1 MSEPK
6 RYFWLKLHK
15 DFFQRKEIK
24 RLRKIA
30 GGDTYTIIYL
40 KMLLRSIMS
49 DGKLYFDGLEDDF
62 ASELA
67 LDLDEKEENVQ
78 ITIQYLLKSGLLEMC
93 SDEEYYLPD
102 TKDSTGCETAA
113 ASRMRKCRA
122 KKEQL
127 KCNNVTHMLQNG
139 YGEIEKDIEIDKEL
153 YKEKDIDIDKE
164 LYKEKDIDID
174 TLSLCKQKTLI
185 HDAWEDAFDLI
196 TANVKKSLD
205 NLVDEYGAV
214 ITKQAILD
222 AKKQGKSHIKYV
234 EGVLK
239 NKMLEENI
247 PANNPKRKRFVKPT
261 LSEIEQYCIERNNN
275 INAAHFYDYYE
286 SNGWKVG
293 KNSMKDWK
301 AAVRTWERSEYRK
314 PNSKKNSKEDAI
326 NVVNNL
332 MNKLG
337 GVDTE
342 QSTTDFSS
350 TIDVTDSVVY

>member
-102 TKDSTGCETAA
+102 TKDSTGCETAV
-113 ASRMRKCRA
+113 ASRVRKHRER
-122 KKEQL
+122 KKALQCNADVTQVKQL
-127 KCNNVTHMLQNG
+127 CN
-139 YGEIEKDIEIDKEL
+139 GEIEKGIEIN
-153 YKEKDIDIDKE
+153 KE

-174 TLSLCKQKTLI
+174 TLSLCEQKSLI
-185 HDAWEDAFDLI
+185 HDIWEDAFDLI

-239 NKMLEENI
+239 NKMLERNV
-247 PANNPKRKRFVKPT
+247 PVSNTKKKRFVKPT
-261 LSEIEQYCIERNNN
+261 VEEVKQYCIERNNCV
-275 INAAHFYDYYE
+275 NAEQFYDYYE

-314 PNSKKNSKEDAI
+314 PNYKKNSKEDAI

-337 GVDTE
+337 GVETE
-342 QSTTDFSS
+342 QPTTDFES
-350 TIDVTDSVVY
+350 TIDVTGSVVY

>member
-113 ASRMRKCRA
+113 ASRMRRCRA

-127 KCNNVTHMLQNG
+127 ERNNVTRMLQSG
-139 YGEIEKDIEIDKEL
+139 YGEKEKELEKDKEIEKEIH
-153 YKEKDIDIDKE
+153 
-164 LYKEKDIDID
+164 
-174 TLSLCKQKTLI
+174 SS
-185 HDAWEDAFDLI
+185 A
-196 TANVKKSLD
+196 KS
-205 NLVDEYGAV
+205 
-214 ITKQAILD
+214 TTT
-222 AKKQGKSHIKYV
+222 
-234 EGVLK
+234 
-239 NKMLEENI
+239 
-247 PANNPKRKRFVKPT
+247 KRKRFEKPT
-261 LSEIEQYCIERNNN
+261 LSQITQYCLERNNCV
-275 INAAHFYDYYE
+275 NAEQFYDYYE

-293 KNSMKDWK
+293 KNAMKDWK
-301 AAVRTWERSEYRK
+301 ACVRTWERNGYDK
-314 PNSKKNSKEDAI
+314 PIKKKNNKQDTL
-326 NVVNNL
+326 NDMRDL
-332 MNKLG
+332 MNEYG
-337 GVDTE
+337 GVNE
-342 QSTTDFSS
+342 QSNEPSTEDTRS
-350 TIDVTDSVVY
+350 TIDIEYRVEH

>member
-113 ASRMRKCRA
+113 ASRMRRCRA

-127 KCNNVTHMLQNG
+127 ERNNVTPMLQSG
-139 YGEIEKDIEIDKEL
+139 YGEKEKELKIEKEIEL
-153 YKEKDIDIDKE
+153 
-164 LYKEKDIDID
+164 D
-174 TLSLCKQKTLI
+174 TK
-185 HDAWEDAFDLI
+185 
-196 TANVKKSLD
+196 ANKSP
-205 NLVDEYGAV
+205 
-214 ITKQAILD
+214 TKA
-222 AKKQGKSHIKYV
+222 
-234 EGVLK
+234 
-239 NKMLEENI
+239 
-247 PANNPKRKRFVKPT
+247 KRFVKPT

-275 INAAHFYDYYE
+275 VDAQHFYDHYE

-301 AAVRTWERSEYRK
+301 AAVRTWEKNNYNK
-314 PNSKKNSKEDAI
+314 PAKSNKQNAI
-326 NVVNNL
+326 DVVNKL
-332 MNKLG
+332 MREYG
-337 GVDTE
+337 GEDE
-342 QSTTDFSS
+342 QSTTDSES
-350 TIDVTDSVVY
+350 TIDVTASVQY

>member
-78 ITIQYLLKSGLLEMC
+78 ITVQYLLKSGLLEMC

-102 TKDSTGCETAA
+102 TKNSTGCETAA
-113 ASRMRKCRA
+113 ASRMRRCRA
-122 KKEQL
+122 KKDKLER
-127 KCNNVTHMLQNG
+127 NNVTPMLQNG
-139 YGEIEKDIEIDKEL
+139 YGEIEIEKEIEKEL
-153 YKEKDIDIDKE
+153 EIE
-164 LYKEKDIDID
+164 LD
-174 TLSLCKQKTLI
+174 SS
-185 HDAWEDAFDLI
+185 A
-196 TANVKKSLD
+196 KS
-205 NLVDEYGAV
+205 
-214 ITKQAILD
+214 TTT
-222 AKKQGKSHIKYV
+222 
-234 EGVLK
+234 
-239 NKMLEENI
+239 
-247 PANNPKRKRFVKPT
+247 KRKRFEKPT
-261 LSEIEQYCIERNNN
+261 ISDIEQYCIERNNN
-275 INAAHFYDYYE
+275 VNAEQFFDYYE

-314 PNSKKNSKEDAI
+314 TNSKKNSKEDAI

-342 QSTTDFSS
+342 QPTTDFESA
-350 TIDVTDSVVY
+350 IDVTDSVVY

>member
-102 TKDSTGCETAA
+102 TKDSTGCETAV
-113 ASRMRKCRA
+113 ASRVRKHRER
-122 KKEQL
+122 KKALQCNTDVTQVKQL
-127 KCNNVTHMLQNG
+127 CN
-139 YGEIEKDIEIDKEL
+139 GEIEKELEKDIEIEKE
-153 YKEKDIDIDKE
+153 
-164 LYKEKDIDID
+164 
-174 TLSLCKQKTLI
+174 I
-185 HDAWEDAFDLI
+185 HSSA
-196 TANVKKSLD
+196 KS
-205 NLVDEYGAV
+205 
-214 ITKQAILD
+214 TTT
-222 AKKQGKSHIKYV
+222 
-234 EGVLK
+234 
-239 NKMLEENI
+239 
-247 PANNPKRKRFVKPT
+247 KRKRFEKPT
-261 LSEIEQYCIERNNN
+261 LSQITQYCLERNNN
-275 INAAHFYDYYE
+275 VNAEQFYDYYE

-293 KNSMKDWK
+293 KNAMKDWK
-301 AAVRTWERSEYRK
+301 ACVRTWERNGYDK
-314 PNSKKNSKEDAI
+314 PIKKKNNKQDAL
-326 NVVNNL
+326 NDMRDL
-332 MNKLG
+332 MNEYG
-337 GVDTE
+337 GVNE
-342 QSTTDFSS
+342 QSNEPSTEDTGS
-350 TIDVTDSVVY
+350 TIDIEYRVEHQPI

>member
-102 TKDSTGCETAA
+102 TKDSTGCETAV
-113 ASRMRKCRA
+113 ASRVRKHRER
-122 KKEQL
+122 KKALQCNVDVTQVKQL
-127 KCNNVTHMLQNG
+127 CN
-139 YGEIEKDIEIDKEL
+139 GEIEKEIKIDKEL
-153 YKEKDIDIDKE
+153 YI
-164 LYKEKDIDID
+164 EKDIDID
-174 TLSLCKQKTLI
+174 TLSLCEQKSLI
-185 HDAWEDAFDLI
+185 HDIWEGAFDLI

-275 INAAHFYDYYE
+275 VNAEQFFDYYE

-301 AAVRTWERSEYRK
+301 ATIRTWERNNYNRK
-314 PNSKKNSKEDAI
+314 PVNKNSKEDAI

-332 MNKLG
+332 MSKLG
-337 GVDTE
+337 GDGNEQSATDTE
-342 QSTTDFSS
+342 S
-350 TIDVTDSVVY
+350 TIDVTASVHY

>member
-102 TKDSTGCETAA
+102 TKDSTGCETAV
-113 ASRMRKCRA
+113 ASRVRKHRER
-122 KKEQL
+122 KKALQCNTDVTQVKQL
-127 KCNNVTHMLQNG
+127 CN
-139 YGEIEKDIEIDKEL
+139 GEIEKELEKDIEIEKE
-153 YKEKDIDIDKE
+153 
-164 LYKEKDIDID
+164 
-174 TLSLCKQKTLI
+174 I
-185 HDAWEDAFDLI
+185 HSSA
-196 TANVKKSLD
+196 KS
-205 NLVDEYGAV
+205 
-214 ITKQAILD
+214 TTT
-222 AKKQGKSHIKYV
+222 
-234 EGVLK
+234 
-239 NKMLEENI
+239 
-247 PANNPKRKRFVKPT
+247 KRKRFEKPT
-261 LSEIEQYCIERNNN
+261 LSQITQYCLERNNN
-275 INAAHFYDYYE
+275 VNAEQFYDYYE

-293 KNSMKDWK
+293 KNAMKDWK
-301 AAVRTWERSEYRK
+301 ACVRTWERNGYDK
-314 PNSKKNSKEDAI
+314 PIKKKNNKQDTL
-326 NVVNNL
+326 NDMRDL
-332 MNKLG
+332 MNEYG
-337 GVDTE
+337 GVNE
-342 QSTTDFSS
+342 QSNEPSTEDTGS
-350 TIDVTDSVVY
+350 TIDIEYRVEH

>member
-113 ASRMRKCRA
+113 ASRMRRCRA

-127 KCNNVTHMLQNG
+127 ERNNVTRMLQSG
-139 YGEIEKDIEIDKEL
+139 YGEIEIELEKDKEIEKEID
-153 YKEKDIDIDKE
+153 
-164 LYKEKDIDID
+164 
-174 TLSLCKQKTLI
+174 SS
-185 HDAWEDAFDLI
+185 A
-196 TANVKKSLD
+196 KS
-205 NLVDEYGAV
+205 
-214 ITKQAILD
+214 TTT
-222 AKKQGKSHIKYV
+222 
-234 EGVLK
+234 
-239 NKMLEENI
+239 
-247 PANNPKRKRFVKPT
+247 KRKRFEKPT
-261 LSEIEQYCIERNNN
+261 LSQITQYCLERNNCV
-275 INAAHFYDYYE
+275 NAEQFYDYYE

-293 KNSMKDWK
+293 KNAMKDWK
-301 AAVRTWERSEYRK
+301 ACVRTWERNGYDK
-314 PNSKKNSKEDAI
+314 PIKKKNNKQDTL
-326 NVVNNL
+326 NDMRDL
-332 MNKLG
+332 MNEYG
-337 GVDTE
+337 GVNE
-342 QSTTDFSS
+342 QSNEPSTEDTGS
-350 TIDVTDSVVY
+350 TIDIEYRVEH

>member
-67 LDLDEKEENVQ
+67 LDLDEKEGNVQ

-102 TKDSTGCETAA
+102 TKNSTGCETAA
-113 ASRMRKCRA
+113 ASRMRRCRA
-122 KKEQL
+122 KKDKLER
-127 KCNNVTHMLQNG
+127 NNVTPMLQNG

-153 YKEKDIDIDKE
+153 YKEKDIDID
-164 LYKEKDIDID
+164 
-174 TLSLCKQKTLI
+174 TLSLCEQKSLI
-185 HDAWEDAFDLI
+185 HDVWEDAFDLI

-234 EGVLK
+234 EGALK
-239 NKMLEENI
+239 NKMLERNV
-247 PANNPKRKRFVKPT
+247 PVSNTKKKRFVKPT
-261 LSEIEQYCIERNNN
+261 VEEVKQYCIERNNCV
-275 INAAHFYDYYE
+275 NAEQFYDYYE

-314 PNSKKNSKEDAI
+314 HNYKKKR
-326 NVVNNL
+326 
-332 MNKLG
+332 
-337 GVDTE
+337 
-342 QSTTDFSS
+342 
-350 TIDVTDSVVY
+350 

>member
-78 ITIQYLLKSGLLEMC
+78 ITVQYLLKSGLLEMC

-102 TKDSTGCETAA
+102 TKDSTGCETAV
-113 ASRMRKCRA
+113 ASRVRKYREKQKA
-122 KKEQL
+122 LQ
-127 KCNNVTHMLQNG
+127 CNTDVTKVKHLCN
-139 YGEIEKDIEIDKEL
+139 GEIEKELEKEL
-153 YKEKDIDIDKE
+153 E
-164 LYKEKDIDID
+164 LELELD
-174 TLSLCKQKTLI
+174 SS
-185 HDAWEDAFDLI
+185 A
-196 TANVKKSLD
+196 KS
-205 NLVDEYGAV
+205 
-214 ITKQAILD
+214 TTT
-222 AKKQGKSHIKYV
+222 
-234 EGVLK
+234 
-239 NKMLEENI
+239 
-247 PANNPKRKRFVKPT
+247 KRKRFEKP
-261 LSEIEQYCIERNNN
+261 SISDIKQYCMERNNN
-275 INAAHFYDYYE
+275 IIAEQFYDYYE

-326 NVVNNL
+326 NVVKEL
-332 MNKLG
+332 MEEY
-337 GVDTE
+337 E
-342 QSTTDFSS
+342 QSATDSES
-350 TIDVTDSVVY
+350 TINVTDSVQY

>member
-102 TKDSTGCETAA
+102 TKNSTGCETAV
-113 ASRMRKCRA
+113 ASRVRKHRERQKA
-122 KKEQL
+122 LQ
-127 KCNNVTHMLQNG
+127 CNDNVTEVKQLCN
-139 YGEIEKDIEIDKEL
+139 GEIEIEIELEKDIEIEKE
-153 YKEKDIDIDKE
+153 IDSSAS
-164 LYKEKDIDID
+164 
-174 TLSLCKQKTLI
+174 TT
-185 HDAWEDAFDLI
+185 
-196 TANVKKSLD
+196 T
-205 NLVDEYGAV
+205 
-214 ITKQAILD
+214 
-222 AKKQGKSHIKYV
+222 
-234 EGVLK
+234 
-239 NKMLEENI
+239 
-247 PANNPKRKRFVKPT
+247 KRKRFEKPT
-261 LSEIEQYCIERNNN
+261 LSQITQYCLERNNN
-275 INAAHFYDYYE
+275 VNAEQFYDYYE

-301 AAVRTWERSEYRK
+301 ACVRTWERNEYRK

-326 NVVNNL
+326 NVVREL
-332 MNKLG
+332 MNEYAN
-337 GVDTE
+337 E
-342 QSTTDFSS
+342 QSKDDNSV
-350 TIDVTDSVVY
+350 IDVTDSVVY

>member
-1 MSEPK
+1 MAEPK

-102 TKDSTGCETAA
+102 TKDSTGCETAV
-113 ASRMRKCRA
+113 ASRVRKHRER
-122 KKEQL
+122 KKALQCNTDVTQVKQL
-127 KCNNVTHMLQNG
+127 CN
-139 YGEIEKDIEIDKEL
+139 GEIEKELEIDIEIEKE
-153 YKEKDIDIDKE
+153 IDSSAS
-164 LYKEKDIDID
+164 
-174 TLSLCKQKTLI
+174 TT
-185 HDAWEDAFDLI
+185 
-196 TANVKKSLD
+196 T
-205 NLVDEYGAV
+205 
-214 ITKQAILD
+214 
-222 AKKQGKSHIKYV
+222 
-234 EGVLK
+234 
-239 NKMLEENI
+239 
-247 PANNPKRKRFVKPT
+247 KRKRFEKPT
-261 LSEIEQYCIERNNN
+261 LSQITQYCLERNNN
-275 INAAHFYDYYE
+275 VNAEQFYDYYE

-301 AAVRTWERSEYRK
+301 ACVRTWERNGYDK
-314 PNSKKNSKEDAI
+314 PIKKKNNKQDTL
-326 NVVNNL
+326 NDMRDL
-332 MNKLG
+332 MNEYG
-337 GVDTE
+337 GVNE
-342 QSTTDFSS
+342 QSNEPSTEDTGS
-350 TIDVTDSVVY
+350 TIDIEYRVEH

>member
-102 TKDSTGCETAA
+102 TKDSTGCETAV
-113 ASRMRKCRA
+113 ASRVRKHRER
-122 KKEQL
+122 KKALQ
-127 KCNNVTHMLQNG
+127 CNTDVTQVKRLCN
-139 YGEIEKDIEIDKEL
+139 GEIEKELEIDIEIEKE
-153 YKEKDIDIDKE
+153 IDSSAS
-164 LYKEKDIDID
+164 
-174 TLSLCKQKTLI
+174 TT
-185 HDAWEDAFDLI
+185 
-196 TANVKKSLD
+196 T
-205 NLVDEYGAV
+205 
-214 ITKQAILD
+214 
-222 AKKQGKSHIKYV
+222 
-234 EGVLK
+234 
-239 NKMLEENI
+239 
-247 PANNPKRKRFVKPT
+247 KRKRFEKPT
-261 LSEIEQYCIERNNN
+261 LSQITQYCLERNNN
-275 INAAHFYDYYE
+275 VNAEQFYDYYE

-293 KNSMKDWK
+293 KNAMKDWK
-301 AAVRTWERSEYRK
+301 ACVRTWERNEY
-314 PNSKKNSKEDAI
+314 KKAPIKKTNTEQTLDAI
-326 NVVNNL
+326 YKV
-332 MNKLG
+332 MNESEVEYG
-337 GVDTE
+337 ESGCNGSNSVITINDTK
-342 QSTTDFSS
+342 F
-350 TIDVTDSVVY
+350 

>member
-113 ASRMRKCRA
+113 ASRMRRCRA
-122 KKEQL
+122 KKDKLER
-127 KCNNVTHMLQNG
+127 NNVTPMLQNG
-139 YGEIEKDIEIDKEL
+139 YGEIEKELEIEIEKEL
-153 YKEKDIDIDKE
+153 
-164 LYKEKDIDID
+164 D
-174 TLSLCKQKTLI
+174 TK
-185 HDAWEDAFDLI
+185 
-196 TANVKKSLD
+196 ANKSP
-205 NLVDEYGAV
+205 
-214 ITKQAILD
+214 TKA
-222 AKKQGKSHIKYV
+222 
-234 EGVLK
+234 
-239 NKMLEENI
+239 
-247 PANNPKRKRFVKPT
+247 KRFVKPT

-275 INAAHFYDYYE
+275 VNAAQFYDYYE

-301 AAVRTWERSEYRK
+301 AAVRTWERSEYRNVK
-314 PNSKKNSKEDAI
+314 VSKKQQAI
-326 NVVNNL
+326 DVVNDL
-332 MNKLG
+332 MQEFG
-337 GVDTE
+337 GANE
-342 QSTTDFSS
+342 QSTTDSES
-350 TIDVTDSVVY
+350 TIDVTASVQY

>member
-1 MSEPK
+1 MAEPK

-78 ITIQYLLKSGLLEMC
+78 ITVQYLLKSGLLEMC

-127 KCNNVTHMLQNG
+127 ERNNVTPKLQNG
-139 YGEIEKDIEIDKEL
+139 YGEIEKELEIEREIEIE
-153 YKEKDIDIDKE
+153 
-164 LYKEKDIDID
+164 
-174 TLSLCKQKTLI
+174 SS
-185 HDAWEDAFDLI
+185 A
-196 TANVKKSLD
+196 KS
-205 NLVDEYGAV
+205 
-214 ITKQAILD
+214 TTT
-222 AKKQGKSHIKYV
+222 
-234 EGVLK
+234 
-239 NKMLEENI
+239 
-247 PANNPKRKRFVKPT
+247 KRKRFEKPT
-261 LSEIEQYCIERNNN
+261 IFDVEKYCIERNNN
-275 INAAHFYDYYE
+275 VDPQHFVDYYE

-301 AAVRTWERSEYRK
+301 AAVRTWERNGYNQSAK
-314 PNSKKNSKEDAI
+314 SKSNKIDAM
-326 NVVNNL
+326 NVVKEL
-332 MNKLG
+332 MEEY
-337 GVDTE
+337 E
-342 QSTTDFSS
+342 QSATDSKS
-350 TIDVTDSVVY
+350 AIDVTDSVQY